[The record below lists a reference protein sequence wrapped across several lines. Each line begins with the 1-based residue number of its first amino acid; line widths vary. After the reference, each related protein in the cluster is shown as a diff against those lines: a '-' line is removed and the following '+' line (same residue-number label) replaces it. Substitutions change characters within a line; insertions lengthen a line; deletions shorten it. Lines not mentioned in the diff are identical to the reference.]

1 MGNPMTAISR
11 MLWNSHKR
19 TKDTVT
25 FANVRSE
32 LSAAEAVS
40 ELPKGEAVPRKTEKA
55 RTGGSE
61 EKNQKDA
68 YSLTQ
73 LIGLLLGP
81 VLFFSIIFLL
91 PLPGLSPEGRAVLAI
106 TAWIAA
112 WWITEAVPL
121 GIASLMPLILLP
133 VMGAVDGA
141 TAASAYG
148 DSLIFLFI
156 GGFAL
161 ALALEKWNLHERIAL
176 TVISAVGTSTSG
188 LVLGFMLATGFI
200 SMWVSNMA
208 TVMLMIPIG
217 TAIIAKVVTLMK
229 EDNVYSQ
236 EEETKFTKAIIF
248 AIGFGGTIGG
258 SATLIGTPTN
268 LVLAGLAKE
277 LLGIDISFATFFA
290 FAFPLIVL
298 LMIFGVFYIT
308 KIAYPMNVKK
318 ITNGRS
324 FVLERKKELG
334 KMSYEEKIVL
344 SIFAFT
350 AFMWLSRTFLWQDII
365 PGLSDTMIAMV
376 SAVMLHAIPASK
388 ENGGRILEA
397 DSLKNMPWGVLL
409 LVGGGLALA
418 AGFNGTDLAGWIGGQ
433 LLSLEGA
440 SYLLILA
447 IPTLLATGMTQVAP
461 NTATVTILLPI
472 VAALALAIDVHPLPV
487 MTAVAMGAGFA
498 FMLPIGTPSNAI
510 IFATG
515 KITMVDM
522 LKKGSWLTIL
532 AFMLIILFVYF
543 VLPLVFGINQYEYPE
558 ALK

>member
-1 MGNPMTAISR
+1 MGNPLAAISR

-25 FANVRSE
+25 FANVRNE

-40 ELPKGEAVPRKTEKA
+40 DLPKEKAVQRKAGKA
-55 RTGGSE
+55 RTGNSE
-61 EKNQKDA
+61 GKGQQDA

-81 VLFFSIIFLL
+81 VLFFSIIFLM

-112 WWITEAVPL
+112 WWISEAVPL

-133 VMGAVDGA
+133 LMGAVDGG

-277 LLGIDISFATFFA
+277 LLGIDISFAMFFA

-308 KIAYPMNVKK
+308 KVAYPMNVKK

-324 FVLERKKELG
+324 FVQERKKELG

-350 AFMWLSRTFLWQDII
+350 AFMWLTRTFLWQDII

-388 ENGGRILEA
+388 ESGGRILEA

-447 IPTLLATGMTQVAP
+447 IPTLLAIGMTQVAP

-472 VAALALAIDVHPLPV
+472 VASLALAIDVHPLPV

-522 LKKGSWLTIL
+522 LKKGSWLTVL

-543 VLPLVFGINQYEYPE
+543 VLPLIFGINQYEYPE